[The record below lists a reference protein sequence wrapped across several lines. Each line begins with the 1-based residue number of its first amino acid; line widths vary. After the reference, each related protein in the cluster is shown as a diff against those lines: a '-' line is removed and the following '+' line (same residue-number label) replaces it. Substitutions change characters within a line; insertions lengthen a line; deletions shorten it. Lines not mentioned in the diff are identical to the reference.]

1 MKLLTIVIPVYNMEK
16 YLRRCLDSILI
27 DDIREDLEVLAVNDG
42 SKDNSVAI
50 IREYESRYPDIVH
63 LIDKENGGHGST
75 INAGLKEATGKY
87 FRVLDSDDWFDTLA
101 FISYITKLKK
111 CDEDLIVTPYTVEY
125 VYNGRQVSY
134 NYKWLEHNRTI
145 PQEEII
151 YDGHDQYF
159 TIHSSTFKTDVL
171 REAHLRLYEKCFYV
185 DMQYIIMPIPYVK
198 TVRVLDDTVYR
209 YYIGRPEQS
218 MSPESM
224 KRNFPQHQKVL
235 VWVIDFY
242 AANRTSLPDNIANYI
257 AQIAQFMYYTHLNLI
272 RNNRKNRLNAYKN
285 LVKLESHVKDVAPEL
300 YTRLA
305 SYPYLRQS
313 RKINYINILAFDKSF
328 FKIVD
333 YRQKHRH

>member
-1 MKLLTIVIPVYNMEK
+1 MVKISVIIPVYNVGEF
-16 YLRRCLDSILI
+16 LNEAISSLLNQTFTDFELI
-27 DDIREDLEVLAVNDG
+27 CVNDG
-42 SKDNSVAI
+42 SKDNSLEILEKFSEIDPRV
-50 IREYESRYPDIVH
+50 IV
-63 LIDKENGGHGST
+63 IDKENGGHGST

-185 DMQYIIMPIPYVK
+185 DMQYIIMYLSLIWFLQ
-198 TVRVLDDTVYR
+198 RG
-209 YYIGRPEQS
+209 I
-218 MSPESM
+218 
-224 KRNFPQHQKVL
+224 
-235 VWVIDFY
+235 
-242 AANRTSLPDNIANYI
+242 NRETFGFS
-257 AQIAQFMYYTHLNLI
+257 F
-272 RNNRKNRLNAYKN
+272 
-285 LVKLESHVKDVAPEL
+285 
-300 YTRLA
+300 TR
-305 SYPYLRQS
+305 
-313 RKINYINILAFDKSF
+313 IILHSS
-328 FKIVD
+328 
-333 YRQKHRH
+333 